1 MKRLVPAPSRPG
13 VRLLALGLLALVVAC
28 TPLPAARTATFRQ
41 RPDTVAPGNL
51 NGPFTGRVLDAANR
65 APVTGAV
72 VYATWSFE
80 RSTPLPI
87 AAGYKEVV
95 ASTDA
100 TGRYRLPEL
109 SSVPTG
115 ARVTDFT
122 LVIYKRGFVSYRS
135 DRRFSD
141 FGPRR
146 DFSQLE
152 NQVMLERW
160 RPEHSHARHVRFVGG
175 GGVISAVTDWEAEV
189 AISELDPDAERP
201 TGPLRPTVGDGPN
214 LVAAQLLKPEEI
226 KGRTRYDGSFETG
239 PLGDEPDTATYSSQH
254 FRALG
259 RNESFDVAIRLW
271 RVGPAGA
278 IDRYDELR
286 TGLPSVE
293 EKDEIAS
300 RSLRAVENEIYG
312 VGFLDGQRGVV
323 VLITCG
329 RSQCSSVED
338 AVALAQ
344 IAHRRIKE
352 IWPLDRSTGGAP

>member
-1 MKRLVPAPSRPG
+1 MKRLVPVLFVLSAA
-13 VRLLALGLLALVVAC
+13 ALVAC
-28 TPLPAARTATFRQ
+28 TPPPAPRTATFRQ
-41 RPDTVAPGNL
+41 RPDAVLPGNL

-72 VYATWSFE
+72 VYATWTFE
-80 RSTPLPI
+80 RSTPLPVP
-87 AAGYKEVV
+87 AGYKEAV

-109 SSVPTG
+109 GAVPAG
-115 ARVTDFT
+115 ARVTDFA
-122 LVIYKRGFVSYRS
+122 LVIYKRGFVAYRS
-135 DRRFSD
+135 DRRFGD
-141 FGPRR
+141 FGARR

-152 NQVMLERW
+152 NQVLLERW
-160 RPEHSHARHVRFVGG
+160 RPEFSHARHVRFVGG
-175 GGVISAVTDWEAEV
+175 GGVISAVTEWEAEV
-189 AISELDPDAERP
+189 AIAELDPDAARP
-201 TGPLRPTVGDGPN
+201 TGPILPGTGDDGPN

-226 KGRTRYDGSFETG
+226 KARTRFDGNFETG

-286 TGLPSVE
+286 TGLPDVE

-300 RSLRAVENEIYG
+300 RSLRAIENDIYG

-329 RSQCSSVED
+329 KSQCSSVED
-338 AVALAQ
+338 VVALGH

-352 IWPLDRSTGGAP
+352 IWPLDRSTGGVP

>member
-1 MKRLVPAPSRPG
+1 MKRLVPALVSLA
-13 VRLLALGLLALVVAC
+13 LLAVAAC
-28 TPLPAARTATFRQ
+28 TPPPAPRTATFRQ
-41 RPDTVAPGNL
+41 RPDAVAPGNL

-72 VYATWSFE
+72 VYATWTFE
-80 RSTPLPI
+80 RSTPLPVP
-87 AAGYKEVV
+87 AGYKEAV

-100 TGRYRLPEL
+100 TGRYKLPEL
-109 SSVPTG
+109 AIVPTG
-115 ARVTDFT
+115 ARVTDFA
-122 LVIYKRGFVSYRS
+122 LVIYKRGFVAYRS
-135 DRRFSD
+135 DRRFLD

-152 NQVMLERW
+152 NLVMLERW
-160 RPEHSHARHVRFVGG
+160 RPEYSHARHVRFVGG
-175 GGVISAVTDWEAEV
+175 GGVISAVTEWEAEV
-189 AISELDPDAERP
+189 AISELDPGHKP
-201 TGPLRPTVGDGPN
+201 TGPGTIIGGGPEEGPR

-226 KGRTRYDGSFETG
+226 KARTRFDGSFETG

-259 RNESFDVAIRLW
+259 RNEGFDVAIRLW
-271 RVGPAGA
+271 RVGPAA
-278 IDRYDELR
+278 AVDRYDELR
-286 TGLPSVE
+286 TGLPGVE

-300 RSLRAVENEIYG
+300 RSLRAVENDIYG

-329 RSQCSSVED
+329 KGQCSSVED
-338 AVALAQ
+338 VVHFGE

-352 IWPLDRSTGGAP
+352 VWPLDRSSAGGVP